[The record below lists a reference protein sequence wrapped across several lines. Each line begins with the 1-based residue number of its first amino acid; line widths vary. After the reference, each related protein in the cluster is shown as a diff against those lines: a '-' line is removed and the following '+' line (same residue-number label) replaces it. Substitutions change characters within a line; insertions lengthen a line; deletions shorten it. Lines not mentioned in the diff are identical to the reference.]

1 MDDIP
6 EPRILDGVR
15 AKIRVKHYG
24 IRTEHAYVD
33 GIKRFVLHHG
43 KRHPAEL
50 GAGHAEAFPS
60 CLALDGRV
68 ASSTQSQAKCALLL
82 VYREVLGVNLSWF
95 EHVDPIRAGAQV
107 SGRGDGVGM
116 AVRVSCGSLL
126 A

>member
-15 AKIRVKHYG
+15 AKIRVKHYS

-50 GAGHAEAFPS
+50 GAGHVEAFPS
-60 CLALDGRV
+60 CLAVDGQV

-82 VYREVLGVNLSWF
+82 VYREVLGINLPWF
-95 EHVDPIRAGAQV
+95 ERVDPIRAGAQV